1 MNSTKENDM
10 SKAQFLK
17 DNLRP
22 GEVYAGLLLGQ
33 NGEKDYHL
41 ILLPQTVP
49 STTWQKAKA
58 WAKGVGGSLPDRR
71 ELRLLWV
78 NAKQQFEDAW
88 YWSSETHAS
97 DSDYAWMQFFD
108 YGFQSS
114 GRKVSSY
121 RARAVRRL
129 AI

>member
-1 MNSTKENDM
+1 M

-17 DNLRP
+17 DNLQP
-22 GEVYAGLLLGQ
+22 GEVYAGLILGQ
-33 NGEKDYHL
+33 KGEKGYHL

-58 WAKGVGGSLPDRR
+58 WAESIGGSLPDRR

-78 NAKQQFEDAW
+78 NAKQAFEDAW

-97 DSDYAWMQFFD
+97 LSDYAWMQLFGHGSQGLNRKD
-108 YGFQSS
+108 YSC
-114 GRKVSSY
+114 

>member
-1 MNSTKENDM
+1 M

-22 GEVYAGLLLGQ
+22 GEVYAGLILGQ

-58 WAKGVGGSLPDRR
+58 WAKSVGGSLPDRR

-78 NAKQQFEDAW
+78 NAKAEFEDVW

-97 DSDYAWMQFFD
+97 DSGFAWMQYFH
-108 YGFQSS
+108 YGLQLSYRE
-114 GRKVSSY
+114 GYAY

>member
-1 MNSTKENDM
+1 M
-10 SKAQFLK
+10 
-17 DNLRP
+17 
-22 GEVYAGLLLGQ
+22 
-33 NGEKDYHL
+33 KDYHL

-58 WAKGVGGSLPDRR
+58 WAKSVGGSLPDRR

-78 NAKQQFEDAW
+78 NAKQEFEGAW
-88 YWSSETHAS
+88 FWSSETHAS
-97 DSDYAWMQFFD
+97 YSDSAWMQYFN
-108 YGFQSS
+108 S
-114 GRKVSSY
+114 GLQGYDRKRGTY

>member
-1 MNSTKENDM
+1 M

-17 DNLRP
+17 DNLQP
-22 GEVYAGLLLGQ
+22 GEVYAGLILGEG
-33 NGEKDYHL
+33 GEKDYHL

-58 WAKGVGGSLPDRR
+58 WAKSVGGALPDRR

-78 NAKQQFEDAW
+78 NAKQEFEDAW

-97 DSDYAWMQFFD
+97 LSDCAWMQDFGSGSQHG
-108 YGFQSS
+108 Y
-114 GRKVSSY
+114 GRKDTTF